1 MALITL
7 IISKCSTTG
16 PDAAATREA
25 SVQRPSKRPRHED
38 SEYLLERGDSIV
50 HIPMNVRFSLKAD
63 FQFSQKVC

>member
-50 HIPMNVRFSLKAD
+50 HIPMNVRFSL
-63 FQFSQKVC
+63 